1 MCDGL
6 LGRGHDLQPS
16 LLGSPSQVDEMA
28 ARTLVQKGM
37 STQTAP
43 AREKLYLAA
52 VAALYQ
58 GADRTVKKLKRV
70 EIT

>member
-1 MCDGL
+1 
-6 LGRGHDLQPS
+6 
-16 LLGSPSQVDEMA
+16 
-28 ARTLVQKGM
+28 M
-37 STQTAP
+37 STQTAS